1 MVWAAVSE
9 LGKTK
14 YPPGGTLQNALF
26 WQTAAVAQNPSQFR
40 PKDSTCIG
48 ITV

>member
-1 MVWAAVSE
+1 MSAFEAMEGLAMVWAAVSE

-26 WQTAAVAQNPSQFR
+26 
-40 PKDSTCIG
+40 
-48 ITV
+48 